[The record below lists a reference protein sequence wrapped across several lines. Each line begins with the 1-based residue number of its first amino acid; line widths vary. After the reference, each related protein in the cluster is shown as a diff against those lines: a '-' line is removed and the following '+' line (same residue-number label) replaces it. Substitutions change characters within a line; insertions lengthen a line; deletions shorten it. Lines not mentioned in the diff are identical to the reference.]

1 MTDKLQKLEV
11 PAKLVHWVLN
21 VLSNRPKC
29 VQGGDIKSTV
39 LTSNTAAPQGCVPSP
54 FLYTLYTNDCR
65 SVEHGVAVWVPRE
78 TPAPW
83 LVVIHSVSHRF
94 ELAVKDTFK
103 GTGADASGN
112 CARPTEPDGCSTREL
127 VSSGERHTHLL

>member
-1 MTDKLQKLEV
+1 MSQWANIDAKK
-11 PAKLVHWVLN
+11 KLVGFREDDAN
-21 VLSNRPKC
+21 VNLGRE
-29 VQGGDIKSTV
+29 D
-39 LTSNTAAPQGCVPSP
+39 
-54 FLYTLYTNDCR
+54 
-65 SVEHGVAVWVPRE
+65 GVAVWVPRE

-127 VSSGERHTHLL
+127 LSSGERHTDLL